1 MNSYHLLDV
10 APSAARQLTAPR
22 LLGLTLALTGPLLY
36 SLVVAPRLLKPLVDP
51 VTYGLIGLLV
61 MWLLTGSVVTI
72 ALAWERKPLPWLGV
86 RRLSWGMALLGVG
99 LGVVCSLAV
108 PALAHLARLAF
119 PARPGQTVADI
130 ATQLPAWLI
139 LCGVIT
145 AACTE
150 EVLYRAYV
158 IQQLRELTGS
168 AWVGATVSLFVFVA
182 QHLATW
188 NISHVLGVVLPLGLA
203 LTGLY
208 LWRRNLAFV
217 ILIHLVIDLPL
228 FLIAAGIMPQI
239 S

>member
-1 MNSYHLLDV
+1 
-10 APSAARQLTAPR
+10 
-22 LLGLTLALTGPLLY
+22 
-36 SLVVAPRLLKPLVDP
+36 
-51 VTYGLIGLLV
+51 
-61 MWLLTGSVVTI
+61 
-72 ALAWERKPLPWLGV
+72 
-86 RRLSWGMALLGVG
+86 
-99 LGVVCSLAV
+99 
-108 PALAHLARLAF
+108 
-119 PARPGQTVADI
+119 
-130 ATQLPAWLI
+130 
-139 LCGVIT
+139 
-145 AACTE
+145 
-150 EVLYRAYV
+150 LYRAYV

-168 AWVGATVSLFVFVA
+168 AWIGATVSLFVFVA